1 MKCGMYY
8 SLRESSAAWKTKKRH
23 TYAWFIAIIL
33 ISLRAE
39 PHKTYIE
46 IASAGNC
53 RNNYSKKKNQFD
65 YKRDS
70 NLPKN
75 LRYATPT
82 RRCCTLD
89 LQTIHGEAVA
99 LALYLRTVSV
109 PLQIIVSDILSI
121 QIGFFH
127 SRKSNTINVDK
138 HKDQHDLQQ
147 ITDGFYPFFTIL
159 SWYSKVRDSES
170 LLFQLA
176 VNRD

>member
-1 MKCGMYY
+1 M
-8 SLRESSAAWKTKKRH
+8 SLK
-23 TYAWFIAIIL
+23 
-33 ISLRAE
+33 AE

-53 RNNYSKKKNQFD
+53 RNNYSKKK
-65 YKRDS
+65 K
-70 NLPKN
+70 LIW
-75 LRYATPT
+75 
-82 RRCCTLD
+82 
-89 LQTIHGEAVA
+89 LQTRIEPAQKTSG
-99 LALYLRTVSV
+99 R
-109 PLQIIVSDILSI
+109 PLGNPWRGCCLGAIFKNCIGAFIDHCQRYFVYIV
-121 QIGFFH
+121 GFFH

-147 ITDGFYPFFTIL
+147 ITNGFYRFFTIL